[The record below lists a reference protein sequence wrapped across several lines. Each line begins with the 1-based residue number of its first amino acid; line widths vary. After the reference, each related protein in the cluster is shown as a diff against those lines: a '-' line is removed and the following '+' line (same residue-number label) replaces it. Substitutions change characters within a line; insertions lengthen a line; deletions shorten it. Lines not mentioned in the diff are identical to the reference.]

1 MLSSNTPLD
10 FVALAFVTFLA
21 WIAYSYSKNTRLAY
35 YPGPRGYP
43 LIGNALQIGRFP
55 WIQLAKWSEEYGPIY
70 SVQLGPQ
77 YALIVNSHRIA
88 NELLD
93 RRSAI
98 YSDRP
103 RMIMLNE
110 IMTQHL
116 FLPTIPYGDSWR
128 KLRKAISEV
137 LNHRSIESFLPVV
150 QRKMILLVETLAKN
164 PHDTKWMQ
172 DIIASISMTAFALGY
187 GDTPSQ
193 SCSGGDE
200 SSRKEIEDFMHRV
213 ERTAL
218 PGEHLV
224 ELLPWLNRL
233 PTWFPGMKWKT
244 RGLEWHEK
252 DTQMFEKLYK
262 DAATAQK
269 EGKSSKSFVSI
280 TSKEY
285 EAHEVN
291 PGLDLTFKERAW
303 MAGNLYGAG
312 SSTTSAFA
320 LMFILA
326 MVTNPQ
332 VMRKAQAQIDEVV
345 GRDRTPC
352 LKDKEELP
360 YIRALLREV
369 FRWRSGSPLGVP
381 HYSTEDGE
389 YDGRFIPKGTLIMF
403 NVWAMNREYPT
414 FLDPDNF
421 RPERFLDE
429 TETKDY
435 VPPHTHI
442 DVSIIVQPKLFSI
455 HNRLGFSQKTKQN
468 RVILRLDTVEGNVLA
483 QCKLTTYCSSMFARF
498 YGHLI
503 FFRLRNKNL
512 VLTTSMTTTEWYFIQ
527 NHSRSSSSL
536 DKVSRF

>member
-1 MLSSNTPLD
+1 MTME
-10 FVALAFVTFLA
+10 TMECE
-21 WIAYSYSKNTRLAY
+21 SKNTRLAY

-70 SVQLGPQ
+70 SAKLGPQ

-193 SCSGGDE
+193 SSSDE
-200 SSRKEIEDFMHRV
+200 DKSRRKEIEDFMHRV

-285 EAHEVN
+285 EAHEMN

-352 LKDKEELP
+352 LKDKDELP

-414 FLDPDNF
+414 FPDPDNF

-442 DVSIIVQPKLFSI
+442 DGHTTFGYGRRKCPGAMQANNILFI
-455 HNRLGFSQKTKQN
+455 YICTLLWTFD
-468 RVILRLDTVEGNVLA
+468 VLPVEGQEPSINDFDDDNGMVLHPKPFPVKFVPRQSFEISLEKEA
-483 QCKLTTYCSSMFARF
+483 NDMARTRAKLGRK
-498 YGHLI
+498 GDQ
-503 FFRLRNKNL
+503 
-512 VLTTSMTTTEWYFIQ
+512 V
-527 NHSRSSSSL
+527 HSKTFL
-536 DKVSRF
+536 AVING